1 MTLAVVT
8 SACHLGRVLH
18 APLCAACV
26 LEPVEVPAADPT
38 PCACCGGR
46 RVVSKLSVGAIP
58 CPACRPPPREP
69 CRYCSNTGTMRDG
82 RPCEGIGCAARG
94 GVR

>member
-1 MTLAVVT
+1 MTAIVT
-8 SACHLGRVLH
+8 SACHLGRVTR

-26 LEPVEVPAADPT
+26 LLAIDVPPADPA
-38 PCACCGGR
+38 PCERCGGR
-46 RVVSKLSVGAIP
+46 RVVQKLSVGAIP
-58 CPACRPPPREP
+58 CPACRPPQREP
-69 CRYCSNTGTMRDG
+69 CRYCGDTGAMLDG

>member
-58 CPACRPPPREP
+58 CPACRPARVD
-69 CRYCSNTGTMRDG
+69 CHHCGGARVVAG
-82 RPCEGIGCAARG
+82 RPCGRCGEGGAP
-94 GVR
+94 